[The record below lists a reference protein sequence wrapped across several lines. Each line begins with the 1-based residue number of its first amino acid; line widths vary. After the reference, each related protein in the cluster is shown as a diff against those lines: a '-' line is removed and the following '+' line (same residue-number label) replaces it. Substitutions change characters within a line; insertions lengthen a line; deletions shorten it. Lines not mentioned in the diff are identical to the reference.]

1 MELKSKTAIVTGAS
15 RGLGKAVAIALI
27 EKGATVYGIARD
39 EKSLEILH
47 EDLGSNFFPVV
58 LDITS
63 ENDVSKWITHNFSK
77 EKIPD
82 ILINNAG
89 AGYFKKIDSLPS
101 EKWHQ
106 MINTNLNAVF
116 YLTTGIVPF
125 MKSSKNS
132 SHVINIGSI
141 LGKTSSPTK
150 HAYSATKYA
159 LQGFS
164 ESLFKELREDNIK
177 VSLVNPG
184 SINTD
189 FFEESGIEPNNKM
202 LDPADLASTIIHL
215 LETPDNVLIDEVTIR
230 PLNSQ

>member
-1 MELKSKTAIVTGAS
+1 MELTSKTAIVTGAS
-15 RGLGKAVAIALI
+15 RGLGKAVASALV

-39 EKSLEILH
+39 KRSLESLQ

-63 ENDVSKWITHNFSK
+63 ENDVSEWITHNFSK

-89 AGYFKKIDSLPS
+89 AGYFEKIEYLPS

-116 YLTTGIVPF
+116 YFTTGIVPF

-132 SHVINIGSI
+132 SHIINIGSI

-159 LQGFS
+159 LQGFG
-164 ESLFKELREDNIK
+164 ESLFKELRGDNIK
-177 VSLVNPG
+177 VSLVNLG

-189 FFEESGIEPNNKM
+189 FFEESGIEGNNKM
-202 LDPADLASTIIHL
+202 LEPADLASTIIHL
-215 LETPDNVLIDEVTIR
+215 LETPDNVLIDEITIR
-230 PLNSQ
+230 PLNS

>member
-15 RGLGKAVAIALI
+15 RGLGKAVAIALV

-39 EKSLEILH
+39 QRSLESLQG
-47 EDLGSNFFPVV
+47 DLGSNFIPMV

-63 ENDVSKWITHNFSK
+63 ENDVSEWITHNFSGDF
-77 EKIPD
+77 IPD

-89 AGYFKKIDSLPS
+89 AGYFEKIEYLPS

-125 MKSSKNS
+125 MKSSKKS
-132 SHVINIGSI
+132 SHIINIGSI

-150 HAYSATKYA
+150 HAYIATKYA

-164 ESLFKELREDNIK
+164 ESLFKELRGDNIK

-184 SINTD
+184 SINTY
-189 FFEESGIEPNNKM
+189 FFEESGIEGNNKM

-215 LETPDNVLIDEVTIR
+215 LETPDNVLIDEITIR
-230 PLNSQ
+230 PLNS